1 MENINKQQGLGKIHE
16 VPGEIKEIDHENSS
30 EDISSEQGKDNSKK
44 SKSKNKSGSLEGS
57 QISKKLEDLGKKLD
71 LNKDSEKNSS
81 DLDQE
86 KNDEKEDK
94 DKSEKSEEEGEKS
107 ENEEE
112 EKIGSKTI
120 SNSQYQEIKEAN
132 FHSIEEYYAEL
143 RKNYNENNKYK
154 DPDFS
159 DVKNFYGLEDAEDDE
174 RNLSDIMSEHII
186 YDDNKVNFF
195 VYENS
200 SNNLDYEFK
209 IKRGKV
215 RDRFF
220 ISAFIMLF
228 RRREEFFTDLI
239 LDPEHLEE
247 NINAGFIGFTFFING
262 EWKNVTID
270 TTLPKQ
276 GEDDSFLST
285 TETDK
290 AYWMSLFEKAYA
302 KVFKTYSVLEMKGI
316 GDFLVDFTGGWSKMT
331 EFSNNKDMG
340 FDENKKK
347 SLFEEIQRALEIKS
361 LVGCM
366 KYDKTKEKE
375 DLENEENEEGVEDE
389 AIAPNYMYNILDA
402 REDNGIKLIY
412 LVNYWPRGKWT
423 SSYSVE
429 DETWEANKALAERLN
444 YQVSQ
449 SDGTFWMSFDDWLTY
464 FNRIYYCRIFP
475 ENWSQMVIPGK
486 WTAVSSG
493 GAPPKVTPWYP
504 EKFVQKEVKKDL
516 FGSMGTPSMM
526 GQSVFKGIN
535 KKTMGG
541 QTSFYQAPGLG
552 GKTSFVQNN
561 AATTNKLG
569 QMISKKSLAVKVQPS
584 INTINSKGLSQKS
597 GTDKK
602 SNLTGN
608 NNLAQNQNKAGEDKG
623 AKGKGKKKQVAKVI
637 YNPIKRNT
645 IIDTEDRFFL
655 NPQYKIEI
663 TPGTRLNISLMQE
676 DKKTQD
682 NNYLSVAFLL
692 IYCKGRFSRV
702 WEIKE
707 ENILRKAVSEFDN
720 PDDGEK
726 CNKRETTIQIEYYE
740 TLKRINDGRKKK
752 LPRGEPIQM
761 NLIPYIDYNTKY
773 ETERQGKLVQ
783 FKIHAV
789 ETVFWLRL
797 FASTNIYVNEL
808 SRPYECSAN
817 SSWSQDKNFTAGG
830 ARYIT
835 DRGKTHE
842 NSKWP
847 INPQYLI
854 TFDKNISMK
863 IILKKTN
870 GHFSVEDN
878 KIGFLMTKPE
888 KNQDRNTSTKSKT
901 TGDFGRT
908 MNNPFIKT
916 DQISRV
922 MESTQRILNPK
933 HNLLLDIYPK
943 MFINNSE
950 WMAESSYNN
959 SYCSCL
965 FMKFNKIDSP
975 LIIIPTLDLPN
986 SPFDFELKIYSNKP
1000 ARIFSLNNENCC
1012 LLIGEWKENNCGGCH
1027 LSKDEKK
1034 KKQAN
1039 EIDDYTGIVKKP
1051 LTWYSNPKF
1060 HLCFETKK
1068 KVEKNS
1074 KDNKDNKKEKE
1085 KEGTKTEEQNSESKK
1100 NEDDT
1105 INNNINNEE
1114 NKENNSNQIDN
1125 SNNIPQVDFEVVL
1138 TRFERIWKPIISR
1151 GVVNSMLGIYVF
1163 EYDTLGWKK
1172 KCINFNTV
1180 EFMPQNE
1187 VSVKFSLKD
1196 VNPKGFIIMPVT
1208 YGEGIKGPFL
1218 IMAKCKTR
1226 FTFTQLDDNFE

>member
-1 MENINKQQGLGKIHE
+1 MENINKPQGLAKISE
-16 VPGEIKEIDHENSS
+16 VPGAIKEIEHENSS
-30 EDISSEQGKDNSKK
+30 EDVSSVNEKNNSKNSKQEK
-44 SKSKNKSGSLEGS
+44 SIDS
-57 QISKKLEDLGKKLD
+57 QISKKLDDLNKKLD
-71 LNKDSEKNSS
+71 LKQSEDETEKKSSELDKENENQNEEEKEKDSEAESSEDEGMKNAS
-81 DLDQE
+81 
-86 KNDEKEDK
+86 
-94 DKSEKSEEEGEKS
+94 KSV
-107 ENEEE
+107 
-112 EKIGSKTI
+112 

-143 RKNYNENNKYK
+143 RKIYNEKNQYK

-159 DVKNFYGLEDAEDDE
+159 DVKNFFGSEDAEDDE
-174 RNLSDIMSEHII
+174 KNLSDIGFDRIV

-209 IKRGKV
+209 IKRGIMK
-215 RDRFF
+215 DRYFLG
-220 ISAFIMLF
+220 AFLMLF

-239 LDPEHLEE
+239 LDPQHLEE

-270 TTLPKQ
+270 TTVPRH
-276 GEDDSFLST
+276 GDEISLSNI
-285 TETDK
+285 ETAN
-290 AYWMSLFEKAYA
+290 AYWMCLFEKAYA
-302 KVFKTYSVLEMKGI
+302 KIFRTYTVLEMKGI
-316 GDFLVDFTGGWSKMT
+316 MDFLVDFTGGWSKLT

-375 DLENEENEEGVEDE
+375 DLDDDKNDEEGVEDE
-389 AIAPNYMYNILDA
+389 AIVPNCMYNILDA

-412 LVNYWPRGKWT
+412 LVNYWPKGKWT

-475 ENWSQMVIPGK
+475 ETWSQMVIPGK
-486 WTAVSSG
+486 WTSVTSG
-493 GAPPKVTPWYP
+493 GAPPKVIPWYP

-516 FGSMGTPSMM
+516 FSSVGTPSMM
-526 GQSVFKGIN
+526 ATSVIKGLN

-541 QTSFYQAPGLG
+541 QTSFYASPAL
-552 GKTSFVQNN
+552 GKTTMVPNN
-561 AATTNKLG
+561 ALTSNKLG
-569 QMISKKSLAVKVQPS
+569 QMISKKSLAPSVRVQPS

-597 GTDKK
+597 DKK
-602 SNLTGN
+602 SNVTGN
-608 NNLAQNQNKAGEDKG
+608 NTTGLNQNKINEDKG
-623 AKGKGKKKQVAKVI
+623 VKTKGKKNKVAKVI

-645 IIDTEDRFFL
+645 VVDTEDRFFL

-676 DKKTQD
+676 DKKTQE

-692 IYCKGRFSRV
+692 IYCKGRYSRV

-707 ENILRKAVSEFDN
+707 ENIIRKAVSEFEN

-726 CNKRETTIQIEYYE
+726 LNKRETMIQVDYYD
-740 TLKRINDGRKKK
+740 TLRKINEGRKKK
-752 LPRGEPIQM
+752 IPRGEPIQM

-808 SRPYECSAN
+808 ARPYECSAT
-817 SSWSQDKNFTAGG
+817 STWSQDKNFSAGG

-835 DRGKTHE
+835 DRGKTRE
-842 NSKWP
+842 NSNWP

-888 KNQDRNTSTKSKT
+888 KNRDTIVSTKSKT
-901 TGDFGRT
+901 ASDFSKT

-933 HNLLLDIYPK
+933 NNLLIDIYPK

-950 WMAESSYNN
+950 WVAESSYSN

-986 SPFDFELKIYSNKP
+986 SPFDFELKIYSNRA
-1000 ARIFSLNNENCC
+1000 ARIFSLNNENCS

-1027 LSKDEKK
+1027 LSKDDKK
-1034 KKQAN
+1034 KKAKN
-1039 EIDDYTGIVKKP
+1039 EIDDYTGLVKKP
-1051 LTWYSNPKF
+1051 LTWFSNPKF
-1060 HLCFETKK
+1060 HLCFESKK
-1068 KVEKNS
+1068 KREEKSAKGKNEKEES
-1074 KDNKDNKKEKE
+1074 KENEQKKEK
-1085 KEGTKTEEQNSESKK
+1085 KIND
-1100 NEDDT
+1100 ED
-1105 INNNINNEE
+1105 NNINTNDVNDEE
-1114 NKENNSNQIDN
+1114 NKDGNNKNI
-1125 SNNIPQVDFEVVL
+1125 NNTIPQVEFEVVL

-1163 EYDTLGWKK
+1163 EYDTINWKK

-1226 FTFTQLDDNFE
+1226 FTFTQLEDNFE

>member
-1 MENINKQQGLGKIHE
+1 MENINKPQGLAKISE
-16 VPGEIKEIDHENSS
+16 VPGAIKEIEHENSS
-30 EDISSEQGKDNSKK
+30 EDVSSVNEKNNSKNSKQEK
-44 SKSKNKSGSLEGS
+44 SIDS
-57 QISKKLEDLGKKLD
+57 QISKKLDDLNKKLD
-71 LNKDSEKNSS
+71 LKQSEDETEKKSSELDKENENQNEEEKEKDSEAESSEDEGMKNAS
-81 DLDQE
+81 
-86 KNDEKEDK
+86 
-94 DKSEKSEEEGEKS
+94 KSV
-107 ENEEE
+107 
-112 EKIGSKTI
+112 

-143 RKNYNENNKYK
+143 RKIYNEKNQYK

-159 DVKNFYGLEDAEDDE
+159 DVKNFFGSEDAEDDE
-174 RNLSDIMSEHII
+174 KNLSDIGFDRIV

-209 IKRGKV
+209 IKRGIMK
-215 RDRFF
+215 DRYFLG
-220 ISAFIMLF
+220 AFLMLF

-239 LDPEHLEE
+239 LDPQHLEE

-270 TTLPKQ
+270 TTVPRH
-276 GEDDSFLST
+276 GDEISLSNI
-285 TETDK
+285 ETAN
-290 AYWMSLFEKAYA
+290 AYWMCLFEKAYA
-302 KVFKTYSVLEMKGI
+302 KIFRTYTVLEMKGI
-316 GDFLVDFTGGWSKMT
+316 MDFLVDFTGGWSKLT

-375 DLENEENEEGVEDE
+375 DLDDDKNDEEGVEDE
-389 AIAPNYMYNILDA
+389 AIVPNCMYNILDA

-412 LVNYWPRGKWT
+412 LVNYWPKGKWT

-475 ENWSQMVIPGK
+475 ETWSQMVIPGK
-486 WTAVSSG
+486 WTSVTSG
-493 GAPPKVTPWYP
+493 GAPPKVIPWYP

-516 FGSMGTPSMM
+516 FSSVGTPSMM
-526 GQSVFKGIN
+526 ATSVIKGLN

-541 QTSFYQAPGLG
+541 QTSFYASPAL
-552 GKTSFVQNN
+552 GKTTMVPNN
-561 AATTNKLG
+561 ALTSNKLG
-569 QMISKKSLAVKVQPS
+569 QMISKKSLAPSVRVQPS

-597 GTDKK
+597 DKK
-602 SNLTGN
+602 SNVTGN
-608 NNLAQNQNKAGEDKG
+608 NTTGLNQNKINEDKG
-623 AKGKGKKKQVAKVI
+623 VKTKGKKNKVAKVI

-645 IIDTEDRFFL
+645 VVDTEDRFFL

-676 DKKTQD
+676 DKKTQE

-692 IYCKGRFSRV
+692 IYCKGRYSRV

-707 ENILRKAVSEFDN
+707 ENIIRKAVSEFEN

-726 CNKRETTIQIEYYE
+726 LNKRETMIQVDYYD
-740 TLKRINDGRKKK
+740 TLRKINEGRKKK
-752 LPRGEPIQM
+752 IPRGEPIQM

-808 SRPYECSAN
+808 ARPYECSAT
-817 SSWSQDKNFTAGG
+817 STWSQDKNFSAGG

-835 DRGKTHE
+835 DRGKTRE
-842 NSKWP
+842 NSNWP

-888 KNQDRNTSTKSKT
+888 KSRDTIVSTKSKT
-901 TGDFGRT
+901 ASDFSKT

-933 HNLLLDIYPK
+933 NNLLIDIYPK

-950 WMAESSYNN
+950 WVAESSYSN

-986 SPFDFELKIYSNKP
+986 SPFDFELKIYSNRA
-1000 ARIFSLNNENCC
+1000 ARIFSLNNENCS

-1027 LSKDEKK
+1027 LSKDDKK
-1034 KKQAN
+1034 KKAKN
-1039 EIDDYTGIVKKP
+1039 EIDDYTGLVKKP
-1051 LTWYSNPKF
+1051 LTWFSNPKF
-1060 HLCFETKK
+1060 HLCFESKK
-1068 KVEKNS
+1068 KREEKSAKAKNEKEES
-1074 KDNKDNKKEKE
+1074 KENEQKKEK
-1085 KEGTKTEEQNSESKK
+1085 KIND
-1100 NEDDT
+1100 ED
-1105 INNNINNEE
+1105 NNINTNDVNDEE
-1114 NKENNSNQIDN
+1114 NKDGNNKNI
-1125 SNNIPQVDFEVVL
+1125 NNTIPQVEFEVVL

-1163 EYDTLGWKK
+1163 EYDTINWKK

-1226 FTFTQLDDNFE
+1226 FTFTQLEDNFE

>member
-1 MENINKQQGLGKIHE
+1 MENINKPQGLAKISE
-16 VPGEIKEIDHENSS
+16 VPGAIKEIEHENSS
-30 EDISSEQGKDNSKK
+30 EDVSSVNEKNNSKNSKQEK
-44 SKSKNKSGSLEGS
+44 SIDS
-57 QISKKLEDLGKKLD
+57 QISKKLDDLNKKLD
-71 LNKDSEKNSS
+71 LKQSEDETEKKSSELDKENENQNEEEKEKDSEAESSEDEGMKNAS
-81 DLDQE
+81 
-86 KNDEKEDK
+86 
-94 DKSEKSEEEGEKS
+94 KSV
-107 ENEEE
+107 
-112 EKIGSKTI
+112 

-143 RKNYNENNKYK
+143 RKIYNEKNQYK

-159 DVKNFYGLEDAEDDE
+159 DVKNFFGSEDAEDDE
-174 RNLSDIMSEHII
+174 KNLSDIGFDRIV

-209 IKRGKV
+209 IKRGIMK
-215 RDRFF
+215 DRYFLG
-220 ISAFIMLF
+220 AFLMLF

-239 LDPEHLEE
+239 LDPQHLEE

-270 TTLPKQ
+270 TTVPRH
-276 GEDDSFLST
+276 GDEISLSNI
-285 TETDK
+285 ETAN
-290 AYWMSLFEKAYA
+290 AYWMCLFEKAYA
-302 KVFKTYSVLEMKGI
+302 KIFRTYTVLEMKGI
-316 GDFLVDFTGGWSKMT
+316 MDFLVDFTGGWSKLT

-375 DLENEENEEGVEDE
+375 DLDDDKNDEEGVEDE
-389 AIAPNYMYNILDA
+389 AIVPNCMYNILDA

-412 LVNYWPRGKWT
+412 LVNYWPKGKWT

-475 ENWSQMVIPGK
+475 ETWSQMVIPGK
-486 WTAVSSG
+486 WTSVTSG
-493 GAPPKVTPWYP
+493 GAPPKVIPWYP

-516 FGSMGTPSMM
+516 FSSVGTPSMM
-526 GQSVFKGIN
+526 ATSVIKGLN

-541 QTSFYQAPGLG
+541 QTSFYASPAL
-552 GKTSFVQNN
+552 GKTTMVPNN
-561 AATTNKLG
+561 ALTSNKLG
-569 QMISKKSLAVKVQPS
+569 QMISKKSLAPSVRVQPS

-597 GTDKK
+597 DKK
-602 SNLTGN
+602 SNVTGN
-608 NNLAQNQNKAGEDKG
+608 NTTGLNQNKINEDKG
-623 AKGKGKKKQVAKVI
+623 VKTKGKKNKVAKVI

-645 IIDTEDRFFL
+645 VVDTEDRFFL

-676 DKKTQD
+676 DKKTQE

-692 IYCKGRFSRV
+692 IYCKGRYSRV

-707 ENILRKAVSEFDN
+707 ENIIRKAVSEFEN

-726 CNKRETTIQIEYYE
+726 LNKRETMIQVDYYD
-740 TLKRINDGRKKK
+740 TLRKINEGRKKK
-752 LPRGEPIQM
+752 IPRGEPIQM

-808 SRPYECSAN
+808 ARPYECSAT
-817 SSWSQDKNFTAGG
+817 STWSQDKNFSAGG

-835 DRGKTHE
+835 DRGKTRE
-842 NSKWP
+842 NSNWP

-888 KNQDRNTSTKSKT
+888 KSRDTIVSTKSKT
-901 TGDFGRT
+901 ASDFNKT

-933 HNLLLDIYPK
+933 NNLLIDIYPK

-950 WMAESSYNN
+950 WVAESSYSN

-986 SPFDFELKIYSNKP
+986 SPFDFELKIYSNRA
-1000 ARIFSLNNENCC
+1000 ARIFSLNNENCS

-1027 LSKDEKK
+1027 LSKDDKK
-1034 KKQAN
+1034 KKAKN
-1039 EIDDYTGIVKKP
+1039 EIDDYTGLVKKP
-1051 LTWYSNPKF
+1051 LTWFSNPKF
-1060 HLCFETKK
+1060 HLCFESKK
-1068 KVEKNS
+1068 KREEKSAKGKNEKEES
-1074 KDNKDNKKEKE
+1074 KENEQKKEK
-1085 KEGTKTEEQNSESKK
+1085 KIND
-1100 NEDDT
+1100 ED
-1105 INNNINNEE
+1105 NNINTNDVNDVE
-1114 NKENNSNQIDN
+1114 NKDGNNKNITN
-1125 SNNIPQVDFEVVL
+1125 TIPQVEFEVVL

-1163 EYDTLGWKK
+1163 EYDTINWKK

-1226 FTFTQLDDNFE
+1226 FTFTQLEDNFE

>member
-1 MENINKQQGLGKIHE
+1 MENINKPQGLAKISE
-16 VPGEIKEIDHENSS
+16 VPGAIKEIEHENSS
-30 EDISSEQGKDNSKK
+30 EDVSSVNEKNNSKNSKQEK
-44 SKSKNKSGSLEGS
+44 SIDS
-57 QISKKLEDLGKKLD
+57 QISKKLDDLNKKLD
-71 LNKDSEKNSS
+71 LKQSEDETEKKSSELDKENENQNEEEKEKDSEAESSEDDGMKNAS
-81 DLDQE
+81 
-86 KNDEKEDK
+86 
-94 DKSEKSEEEGEKS
+94 KSV
-107 ENEEE
+107 
-112 EKIGSKTI
+112 

-143 RKNYNENNKYK
+143 RKIYNEKNQYK

-159 DVKNFYGLEDAEDDE
+159 DVKNFFGSEDAEDDE
-174 RNLSDIMSEHII
+174 KNLSDIGFDRIV

-209 IKRGKV
+209 IKRGIMK
-215 RDRFF
+215 DRYFLG
-220 ISAFIMLF
+220 AFLMLF

-239 LDPEHLEE
+239 LDPQHLEE

-270 TTLPKQ
+270 TTVPRH
-276 GEDDSFLST
+276 GDEISLSNI
-285 TETDK
+285 ETAN
-290 AYWMSLFEKAYA
+290 AYWMCLFEKAYA
-302 KVFKTYSVLEMKGI
+302 KIFRTYTVLEMKGI
-316 GDFLVDFTGGWSKMT
+316 MDFLVDFTGGWSKLT

-375 DLENEENEEGVEDE
+375 DLDDDKNDEEGVEDE
-389 AIAPNYMYNILDA
+389 AIVPNCMYNILDA

-412 LVNYWPRGKWT
+412 LVNYWPKGKWT

-475 ENWSQMVIPGK
+475 ETWSQMVIPGK
-486 WTAVSSG
+486 WTSVTSG
-493 GAPPKVTPWYP
+493 GAPPKVIPWYP

-516 FGSMGTPSMM
+516 FSSVGTPSMM
-526 GQSVFKGIN
+526 ATSVIKGLN

-541 QTSFYQAPGLG
+541 QTSFYASPAL
-552 GKTSFVQNN
+552 GKTTMVPNN
-561 AATTNKLG
+561 ALTSNKLG
-569 QMISKKSLAVKVQPS
+569 QMISKKSLAPSVRVQPS

-597 GTDKK
+597 DKK
-602 SNLTGN
+602 SNVTGN
-608 NNLAQNQNKAGEDKG
+608 NTTGLNQNKINEDKG
-623 AKGKGKKKQVAKVI
+623 VKTKGKKNKVAKVI

-645 IIDTEDRFFL
+645 VVDTEDRFFL

-676 DKKTQD
+676 DKKTQE

-692 IYCKGRFSRV
+692 IYCKGRYSRV

-707 ENILRKAVSEFDN
+707 ENIIRKAVSEFEN

-726 CNKRETTIQIEYYE
+726 LNKRETMIQVDYYD
-740 TLKRINDGRKKK
+740 TLRKINEGRKKK
-752 LPRGEPIQM
+752 IPRGEPIQM

-808 SRPYECSAN
+808 ARPYECSA
-817 SSWSQDKNFTAGG
+817 SSTWSQDKNFSAGG

-835 DRGKTHE
+835 DRGKTRE
-842 NSKWP
+842 NSNWP

-888 KNQDRNTSTKSKT
+888 KSRDTIVSTKSKT
-901 TGDFGRT
+901 ASDFSKT

-933 HNLLLDIYPK
+933 KNLLIDIYPK

-950 WMAESSYNN
+950 WVAESSYSN

-986 SPFDFELKIYSNKP
+986 SPFDFELKIYSNRA
-1000 ARIFSLNNENCC
+1000 ARIFSLNNENCS

-1027 LSKDEKK
+1027 LSKDDKK
-1034 KKQAN
+1034 KKAKN

-1051 LTWYSNPKF
+1051 LTWFSNPKF
-1060 HLCFETKK
+1060 HLCFESKK
-1068 KVEKNS
+1068 KREEKSDKGKNEKEES
-1074 KDNKDNKKEKE
+1074 KENEQKKEK
-1085 KEGTKTEEQNSESKK
+1085 KIND
-1100 NEDDT
+1100 ED
-1105 INNNINNEE
+1105 NNINTNDVNDEE
-1114 NKENNSNQIDN
+1114 NKDGNNKNI
-1125 SNNIPQVDFEVVL
+1125 NNTIPQVEFEVVL

-1163 EYDTLGWKK
+1163 EYDTINWKK

-1226 FTFTQLDDNFE
+1226 FTFTQLEDNFE

>member
-1 MENINKQQGLGKIHE
+1 MENINKPQGLAKISE
-16 VPGEIKEIDHENSS
+16 VPGAIKEIEHENSS
-30 EDISSEQGKDNSKK
+30 EDVSSVNEKNNSKNSKQEK
-44 SKSKNKSGSLEGS
+44 SIDS
-57 QISKKLEDLGKKLD
+57 QISKKLDDLNKKLD
-71 LNKDSEKNSS
+71 LKQSEDETEKKSSELDKENENQNEEEKEKDSEAESSEDDGMKNAS
-81 DLDQE
+81 
-86 KNDEKEDK
+86 
-94 DKSEKSEEEGEKS
+94 KSV
-107 ENEEE
+107 
-112 EKIGSKTI
+112 

-143 RKNYNENNKYK
+143 RKIYNEKNQYK

-159 DVKNFYGLEDAEDDE
+159 DVKNFFGSEDAEDDE
-174 RNLSDIMSEHII
+174 KNLSDIGFDRIV

-209 IKRGKV
+209 IKRGIMK
-215 RDRFF
+215 DRYFLG
-220 ISAFIMLF
+220 AFLMLF

-239 LDPEHLEE
+239 LDPQHLEE

-270 TTLPKQ
+270 TTVPRH
-276 GEDDSFLST
+276 GDEISLSNI
-285 TETDK
+285 ETAN
-290 AYWMSLFEKAYA
+290 AYWMCLFEKAYA
-302 KVFKTYSVLEMKGI
+302 KIFRTYTVLEMKGI
-316 GDFLVDFTGGWSKMT
+316 MDFLVDFTGGWSKLT

-347 SLFEEIQRALEIKS
+347 TLFEEIQRALEIKS

-375 DLENEENEEGVEDE
+375 DLDDDKNDEEGVEDE
-389 AIAPNYMYNILDA
+389 AIVPNCMYNILDA

-412 LVNYWPRGKWT
+412 LVNYWPKGKWT

-475 ENWSQMVIPGK
+475 ETWSQMVIPGK
-486 WTAVSSG
+486 WTSVTSG
-493 GAPPKVTPWYP
+493 GAPPKVIPWYP

-516 FGSMGTPSMM
+516 FSSVGTPSMM
-526 GQSVFKGIN
+526 ATSVIKGLN

-541 QTSFYQAPGLG
+541 QTSFYASPAL
-552 GKTSFVQNN
+552 GKTTMVPNN
-561 AATTNKLG
+561 ALTSNKLG
-569 QMISKKSLAVKVQPS
+569 QMISKKSLAPSVRVQPS

-597 GTDKK
+597 DKK
-602 SNLTGN
+602 SNVTGN
-608 NNLAQNQNKAGEDKG
+608 NTTGLNQNKINEDKG
-623 AKGKGKKKQVAKVI
+623 VKTKGKKNKVAKVI

-645 IIDTEDRFFL
+645 VVDTEDRFFL

-676 DKKTQD
+676 DKKTQE

-692 IYCKGRFSRV
+692 IYCKGRYSRV

-707 ENILRKAVSEFDN
+707 ENIIRKAVSEFEN

-726 CNKRETTIQIEYYE
+726 LNKRETMIQVDYYD
-740 TLKRINDGRKKK
+740 TLRKINEGRKKK
-752 LPRGEPIQM
+752 IPRGEPIQM

-808 SRPYECSAN
+808 ARPYECSAT
-817 SSWSQDKNFTAGG
+817 STWSQDKNFSAGG

-835 DRGKTHE
+835 DRGKTRE
-842 NSKWP
+842 NSNWP

-888 KNQDRNTSTKSKT
+888 KSRDTIVSTKSKT
-901 TGDFGRT
+901 ASDFSKT

-933 HNLLLDIYPK
+933 NNLLIDIYPK

-950 WMAESSYNN
+950 WVAESSYSN

-986 SPFDFELKIYSNKP
+986 SPFDFELKIYSNRA
-1000 ARIFSLNNENCC
+1000 ARIFSLNNENCS

-1027 LSKDEKK
+1027 LSKDDKK
-1034 KKQAN
+1034 KKAKN
-1039 EIDDYTGIVKKP
+1039 EIDDYTGLVKKP
-1051 LTWYSNPKF
+1051 LTWFSNPKF
-1060 HLCFETKK
+1060 HLCFESKK
-1068 KVEKNS
+1068 KREEKSAKGKNEKEES
-1074 KDNKDNKKEKE
+1074 KENEQKKEK
-1085 KEGTKTEEQNSESKK
+1085 KIND
-1100 NEDDT
+1100 ED
-1105 INNNINNEE
+1105 NNINTNDVNDEE
-1114 NKENNSNQIDN
+1114 NKDGNNKNI
-1125 SNNIPQVDFEVVL
+1125 NNTIPQVEFEVVL

-1163 EYDTLGWKK
+1163 EYDTINWKK

-1226 FTFTQLDDNFE
+1226 FTFTQLEDNFE

>member
-1 MENINKQQGLGKIHE
+1 MENINKPQGLAKISE
-16 VPGEIKEIDHENSS
+16 VPGAIKEIEHENSS
-30 EDISSEQGKDNSKK
+30 EDVSSVNEKNNSKNSKQEK
-44 SKSKNKSGSLEGS
+44 SIDS
-57 QISKKLEDLGKKLD
+57 QISKKLDDLNKKLD
-71 LNKDSEKNSS
+71 LKQSEDETEKKSSELDKENENQNEEEKEKDSEAESSEDEGMKNAS
-81 DLDQE
+81 
-86 KNDEKEDK
+86 
-94 DKSEKSEEEGEKS
+94 KSV
-107 ENEEE
+107 
-112 EKIGSKTI
+112 

-143 RKNYNENNKYK
+143 RKIYNEKNQYK

-159 DVKNFYGLEDAEDDE
+159 DVKNFFGSEDAEDDE
-174 RNLSDIMSEHII
+174 KNLSDIGFDRIV

-209 IKRGKV
+209 IKRGIMK
-215 RDRFF
+215 DRYFLG
-220 ISAFIMLF
+220 AFLMLF

-239 LDPEHLEE
+239 LDPQHLEE

-270 TTLPKQ
+270 TTVPRH
-276 GEDDSFLST
+276 GDEISLSNI
-285 TETDK
+285 ETAN
-290 AYWMSLFEKAYA
+290 AYWMCLFEKAYA
-302 KVFKTYSVLEMKGI
+302 KIFRTYTVLEMKGI
-316 GDFLVDFTGGWSKMT
+316 MDFLVDFTGGWSKLT

-375 DLENEENEEGVEDE
+375 DLDDDKNDEEGVEDE
-389 AIAPNYMYNILDA
+389 AIVPNCMYNILDA

-412 LVNYWPRGKWT
+412 LVNYWPKGKWT

-475 ENWSQMVIPGK
+475 ETWSQMVIPGK
-486 WTAVSSG
+486 WTSVTSG
-493 GAPPKVTPWYP
+493 GAPPKVIPWYP

-516 FGSMGTPSMM
+516 FSSVGTPSMM
-526 GQSVFKGIN
+526 ATSVIKGLN

-541 QTSFYQAPGLG
+541 QTSFYASPAL
-552 GKTSFVQNN
+552 GKTTMVPNN
-561 AATTNKLG
+561 ALTSNKLG
-569 QMISKKSLAVKVQPS
+569 QMISKKSLAPSVRVQPS

-597 GTDKK
+597 DKK
-602 SNLTGN
+602 SNVTGN
-608 NNLAQNQNKAGEDKG
+608 NTTGLNQNKINEDKG
-623 AKGKGKKKQVAKVI
+623 VKTKGKKNKVAKVI

-645 IIDTEDRFFL
+645 VVDTEDRFFL

-676 DKKTQD
+676 DKKTQE

-692 IYCKGRFSRV
+692 IYCKGRYSRV

-707 ENILRKAVSEFDN
+707 ENIIRKAVSEFEN

-726 CNKRETTIQIEYYE
+726 LNKRETMIQVDYYD
-740 TLKRINDGRKKK
+740 TLRKINEGRKKK
-752 LPRGEPIQM
+752 IPRGEPIQM

-808 SRPYECSAN
+808 ARPYECSAT
-817 SSWSQDKNFTAGG
+817 STWSQDKNFSAGG

-835 DRGKTHE
+835 DRGKTRE
-842 NSKWP
+842 NSNWP

-888 KNQDRNTSTKSKT
+888 KNRETIVSTKSKT
-901 TGDFGRT
+901 ASDFSKT

-933 HNLLLDIYPK
+933 NNLLIDIYPK

-950 WMAESSYNN
+950 WVAESSYSN

-986 SPFDFELKIYSNKP
+986 SPFDFELKIYSNRA
-1000 ARIFSLNNENCC
+1000 ARIFSLNNENCS

-1027 LSKDEKK
+1027 LSKDDKK
-1034 KKQAN
+1034 KKAKN
-1039 EIDDYTGIVKKP
+1039 EIDDYTGLVKKP
-1051 LTWYSNPKF
+1051 LTWFSNPKF
-1060 HLCFETKK
+1060 HLCFESKK
-1068 KVEKNS
+1068 KREEKSAKGKNEKEES
-1074 KDNKDNKKEKE
+1074 KENEQKKEK
-1085 KEGTKTEEQNSESKK
+1085 KIND
-1100 NEDDT
+1100 ED
-1105 INNNINNEE
+1105 NNINTNDVNDEE
-1114 NKENNSNQIDN
+1114 NKDGNNKNI
-1125 SNNIPQVDFEVVL
+1125 NNTIPQVEFEVVL

-1163 EYDTLGWKK
+1163 EYDTINWKK

-1226 FTFTQLDDNFE
+1226 FTFTQLEDNFE

>member
-1 MENINKQQGLGKIHE
+1 MENINKPQGLAKISE
-16 VPGEIKEIDHENSS
+16 VPGAIKEIEHENSS
-30 EDISSEQGKDNSKK
+30 EDVSSVNEKNNSKNSKQEK
-44 SKSKNKSGSLEGS
+44 SIDS
-57 QISKKLEDLGKKLD
+57 QISKKLDDLNKKLD
-71 LNKDSEKNSS
+71 LKQSEDETEKKSSELDKENENQNEEEKEKDSEAESSEDDGMKNAS
-81 DLDQE
+81 
-86 KNDEKEDK
+86 
-94 DKSEKSEEEGEKS
+94 KSV
-107 ENEEE
+107 
-112 EKIGSKTI
+112 

-143 RKNYNENNKYK
+143 RKIYNEKNQYK

-159 DVKNFYGLEDAEDDE
+159 DVKNFFGSEDAEDDE
-174 RNLSDIMSEHII
+174 KNLSDIGFDRIV

-209 IKRGKV
+209 IKRGIMK
-215 RDRFF
+215 DRYFLG
-220 ISAFIMLF
+220 AFLMLF

-239 LDPEHLEE
+239 LDPQHLEE

-270 TTLPKQ
+270 TTVPRH
-276 GEDDSFLST
+276 GDEISLSNI
-285 TETDK
+285 ETAN
-290 AYWMSLFEKAYA
+290 AYWMCLFEKAYA
-302 KVFKTYSVLEMKGI
+302 KIFRTYTVLEMKGI
-316 GDFLVDFTGGWSKMT
+316 MDFLVDFTGGWSKLT

-375 DLENEENEEGVEDE
+375 DLDDDKNDEEGVEDE
-389 AIAPNYMYNILDA
+389 AIVPNCMYNILDA

-412 LVNYWPRGKWT
+412 LVNYWPKGKWT

-475 ENWSQMVIPGK
+475 ETWSQMVIPGK
-486 WTAVSSG
+486 WTSVTSG
-493 GAPPKVTPWYP
+493 GAPPKVIPWYP

-516 FGSMGTPSMM
+516 FSSVGTPSMM
-526 GQSVFKGIN
+526 ATSVIKGLN

-541 QTSFYQAPGLG
+541 QTSFYASPAL
-552 GKTSFVQNN
+552 GKTTMVPNN
-561 AATTNKLG
+561 ALTSNKLG
-569 QMISKKSLAVKVQPS
+569 QMISKKSLAPSVRVQPS

-597 GTDKK
+597 DKK
-602 SNLTGN
+602 SNVTGN
-608 NNLAQNQNKAGEDKG
+608 NTTGLNQNKINEDKG
-623 AKGKGKKKQVAKVI
+623 VKTKGKKNKVAKVI

-645 IIDTEDRFFL
+645 VVDTEDRFFL

-676 DKKTQD
+676 DKKTQE

-692 IYCKGRFSRV
+692 IYCKGRYSRV

-707 ENILRKAVSEFDN
+707 ENIIRKAVSEFEN

-726 CNKRETTIQIEYYE
+726 LNKRETMIQVDYYD
-740 TLKRINDGRKKK
+740 TLRKINEGRKKK
-752 LPRGEPIQM
+752 IPRGEPIQM

-808 SRPYECSAN
+808 ARPYECSAT
-817 SSWSQDKNFTAGG
+817 STWSQDKNFSAGG

-835 DRGKTHE
+835 DRGKTRE
-842 NSKWP
+842 NSNWP

-888 KNQDRNTSTKSKT
+888 KNRDTIVSTKSKT
-901 TGDFGRT
+901 ASDFNKT

-933 HNLLLDIYPK
+933 NNLLIDIYPK

-950 WMAESSYNN
+950 WVAESSYSN

-986 SPFDFELKIYSNKP
+986 SPFDFELKIYSNRA
-1000 ARIFSLNNENCC
+1000 ARIFSLNNENCS

-1027 LSKDEKK
+1027 LSKDDKK
-1034 KKQAN
+1034 KKAKN

-1051 LTWYSNPKF
+1051 LTWFSNPKF
-1060 HLCFETKK
+1060 HLCFESKK
-1068 KVEKNS
+1068 KREEKSAKGKNEKEES
-1074 KDNKDNKKEKE
+1074 KENEQKKEK
-1085 KEGTKTEEQNSESKK
+1085 KIND
-1100 NEDDT
+1100 ED
-1105 INNNINNEE
+1105 NNINTNDVNDEE
-1114 NKENNSNQIDN
+1114 NKDGNNKNI
-1125 SNNIPQVDFEVVL
+1125 NNTIPQVEFEVVL

-1163 EYDTLGWKK
+1163 EYDTINWKK

-1226 FTFTQLDDNFE
+1226 FTFTQLEDNFE

>member
-1 MENINKQQGLGKIHE
+1 MENINKPQGLAKISE
-16 VPGEIKEIDHENSS
+16 VPGAIKEIEHENSS
-30 EDISSEQGKDNSKK
+30 EDVSSVNEKNNSKNSKQEK
-44 SKSKNKSGSLEGS
+44 SIDS
-57 QISKKLEDLGKKLD
+57 QISKKLDDLNKKLD
-71 LNKDSEKNSS
+71 LKQSEDETEKKSSELDKENENQNEEEKEKDSEAESSEDDGMKNAS
-81 DLDQE
+81 
-86 KNDEKEDK
+86 
-94 DKSEKSEEEGEKS
+94 KSV
-107 ENEEE
+107 
-112 EKIGSKTI
+112 

-143 RKNYNENNKYK
+143 RKIYNEKNQYK

-159 DVKNFYGLEDAEDDE
+159 DVKNFFGSEDAEDDE
-174 RNLSDIMSEHII
+174 KNLSDIGFDRIV

-209 IKRGKV
+209 IKRGIMK
-215 RDRFF
+215 DRYFLG
-220 ISAFIMLF
+220 AFLMLF

-239 LDPEHLEE
+239 LDPQHLEE

-270 TTLPKQ
+270 TTVPRH
-276 GEDDSFLST
+276 GDEISLSNI
-285 TETDK
+285 ETAN
-290 AYWMSLFEKAYA
+290 AYWMCLFEKAYA
-302 KVFKTYSVLEMKGI
+302 KIFRTYTVLEMKGI
-316 GDFLVDFTGGWSKMT
+316 MDFLVDFTGGWSKLT

-375 DLENEENEEGVEDE
+375 DLDDDKNDEEGVEDE
-389 AIAPNYMYNILDA
+389 AIVPNCMYNILDA

-412 LVNYWPRGKWT
+412 LVNYWPKGKWT

-475 ENWSQMVIPGK
+475 ETWSQMVIPGK
-486 WTAVSSG
+486 WTSVTSG
-493 GAPPKVTPWYP
+493 GAPPKVIPWYP

-516 FGSMGTPSMM
+516 FSSVGTPSMM
-526 GQSVFKGIN
+526 ATSVIKGLN

-541 QTSFYQAPGLG
+541 QTSFYASPAL
-552 GKTSFVQNN
+552 GKTTMVPNN
-561 AATTNKLG
+561 ALTSNKLG
-569 QMISKKSLAVKVQPS
+569 QMISKKSLAPSVRVQPS

-597 GTDKK
+597 DKK
-602 SNLTGN
+602 SNVTGN
-608 NNLAQNQNKAGEDKG
+608 NTTGLNQNKINEDKG
-623 AKGKGKKKQVAKVI
+623 VKTKGKKNKVAKVI

-645 IIDTEDRFFL
+645 VVDTEDRFFL

-676 DKKTQD
+676 DKKTQE

-692 IYCKGRFSRV
+692 IYCKGRYSRV

-707 ENILRKAVSEFDN
+707 ENIIRKAVSEFEN

-726 CNKRETTIQIEYYE
+726 LNKRETMIQVDYYD
-740 TLKRINDGRKKK
+740 TLRKINEGRKKK
-752 LPRGEPIQM
+752 IPRGEPIQM

-808 SRPYECSAN
+808 ARPYECSAT
-817 SSWSQDKNFTAGG
+817 STWSQDKNFSAGG

-835 DRGKTHE
+835 DRGKTRE
-842 NSKWP
+842 NSNWP

-888 KNQDRNTSTKSKT
+888 KNRDTIVSTKSKT
-901 TGDFGRT
+901 ASDFSKT

-933 HNLLLDIYPK
+933 NNLLIDIYPK

-950 WMAESSYNN
+950 WVAESSYSN

-986 SPFDFELKIYSNKP
+986 SPFDFELKIYSNRA
-1000 ARIFSLNNENCC
+1000 ARIFSLNNENCS

-1027 LSKDEKK
+1027 LSKDDKK
-1034 KKQAN
+1034 KKAKN

-1051 LTWYSNPKF
+1051 LTWFSNPKF
-1060 HLCFETKK
+1060 HLCFESKK
-1068 KVEKNS
+1068 KREEKSAKGKNEKEES
-1074 KDNKDNKKEKE
+1074 KENEQKKEK
-1085 KEGTKTEEQNSESKK
+1085 KIND
-1100 NEDDT
+1100 ED
-1105 INNNINNEE
+1105 NNINTNDVNDEE
-1114 NKENNSNQIDN
+1114 NKDGNNKNI
-1125 SNNIPQVDFEVVL
+1125 NNTIPQVEFEVVL

-1163 EYDTLGWKK
+1163 EYDTINWKK

-1226 FTFTQLDDNFE
+1226 FTFTQLEDNFE

>member
-1 MENINKQQGLGKIHE
+1 MENINKPQGLAKISE
-16 VPGEIKEIDHENSS
+16 VPGAIKEIEHENSS
-30 EDISSEQGKDNSKK
+30 EDVSSVNEKNNSKNSKQEK
-44 SKSKNKSGSLEGS
+44 SIDS
-57 QISKKLEDLGKKLD
+57 QISKKLDDLNKKLD
-71 LNKDSEKNSS
+71 LKQSEDETEKKSSELDKENENQNEEEKEKDSEAESSEDEGMKNAS
-81 DLDQE
+81 
-86 KNDEKEDK
+86 
-94 DKSEKSEEEGEKS
+94 KSV
-107 ENEEE
+107 
-112 EKIGSKTI
+112 

-143 RKNYNENNKYK
+143 RKIYNEKNQYK

-159 DVKNFYGLEDAEDDE
+159 DVKNFFGSEDAEDDE
-174 RNLSDIMSEHII
+174 KNLSDIGFDRIV

-209 IKRGKV
+209 IKRGIMK
-215 RDRFF
+215 DRYFLG
-220 ISAFIMLF
+220 AFLMLF

-239 LDPEHLEE
+239 LDPQHLEE

-270 TTLPKQ
+270 TTVPRH
-276 GEDDSFLST
+276 GDEISLSNI
-285 TETDK
+285 ETAN
-290 AYWMSLFEKAYA
+290 AYWMCLFEKAYA
-302 KVFKTYSVLEMKGI
+302 KIFRTYTVLEMKGI
-316 GDFLVDFTGGWSKMT
+316 MDFLVDFTGGWSKLT

-375 DLENEENEEGVEDE
+375 DLDDDKNDEEGVEDE
-389 AIAPNYMYNILDA
+389 AIVPNCMYNILDA

-412 LVNYWPRGKWT
+412 LVNYWPKGKWT

-475 ENWSQMVIPGK
+475 ETWSQMVIPGK
-486 WTAVSSG
+486 WTSVTSG
-493 GAPPKVTPWYP
+493 GAPPKVIPWYP

-516 FGSMGTPSMM
+516 FSSVGTPSMM
-526 GQSVFKGIN
+526 ATSVIKGLN

-541 QTSFYQAPGLG
+541 QTSFYASPAL
-552 GKTSFVQNN
+552 GKTTMVPNN
-561 AATTNKLG
+561 ALTSNKLG
-569 QMISKKSLAVKVQPS
+569 QMISKKSLAPSVRVQPS

-597 GTDKK
+597 DKK
-602 SNLTGN
+602 SNVTGN
-608 NNLAQNQNKAGEDKG
+608 NTTGLNQNKINEDKG
-623 AKGKGKKKQVAKVI
+623 VKTKGKKNKVAKVI

-645 IIDTEDRFFL
+645 VVDTEDRFFL

-676 DKKTQD
+676 DKKTQE

-692 IYCKGRFSRV
+692 IYCKGRYSRV

-707 ENILRKAVSEFDN
+707 ENIIRKAVSEFEN

-726 CNKRETTIQIEYYE
+726 LNKRETMIQVDYYD
-740 TLKRINDGRKKK
+740 TLRKINEGRKKK
-752 LPRGEPIQM
+752 IPRGEPIQM

-808 SRPYECSAN
+808 ARPYECSAT
-817 SSWSQDKNFTAGG
+817 STWSQDKNFSAGG

-835 DRGKTHE
+835 DRGKTRE
-842 NSKWP
+842 NSNWP

-888 KNQDRNTSTKSKT
+888 KNRETIVSTKSKT
-901 TGDFGRT
+901 ASDFSKT

-933 HNLLLDIYPK
+933 NNLLIDIYPK

-950 WMAESSYNN
+950 WVAESSYSN

-986 SPFDFELKIYSNKP
+986 SPFDFELKIYSNRA
-1000 ARIFSLNNENCC
+1000 ARIFSLNNENCS

-1027 LSKDEKK
+1027 LSKDDKK
-1034 KKQAN
+1034 KKAKN
-1039 EIDDYTGIVKKP
+1039 EIDDYTGLVKKP
-1051 LTWYSNPKF
+1051 LTWFSNPKF
-1060 HLCFETKK
+1060 HLCFESKK
-1068 KVEKNS
+1068 KREEKSAKS
-1074 KDNKDNKKEKE
+1074 KNEKEESKENEQKKEK
-1085 KEGTKTEEQNSESKK
+1085 KIND
-1100 NEDDT
+1100 ED
-1105 INNNINNEE
+1105 NNINTNDVNDEE
-1114 NKENNSNQIDN
+1114 NKDGNNKNI
-1125 SNNIPQVDFEVVL
+1125 NNTIPQVEFEVVL

-1163 EYDTLGWKK
+1163 EYDTINWKK

-1226 FTFTQLDDNFE
+1226 FTFTQLEDNFE

>member
-1 MENINKQQGLGKIHE
+1 MESPKQQPGLSKIDE
-16 VPGEIKEIDHENSS
+16 VPGAIKEIDQENSS
-30 EDISSEQGKDNSKK
+30 EDVSSEHDKSLNNK
-44 SKSKNKSGSLEGS
+44 SKQSNEKSLDS
-57 QISKKLEDLGKKLD
+57 QISKKLEDLDKKLD
-71 LNKDSEKNSS
+71 LNK
-81 DLDQE
+81 
-86 KNDEKEDK
+86 
-94 DKSEKSEEEGEKS
+94 SEETEKRS
-107 ENEEE
+107 SQQEE
-112 EKIGSKTI
+112 EKDNQKDEKNKSESEESSEDEGAKNGSKSV
-120 SNSQYQEIKEAN
+120 SNSQYQEIKESN

-143 RKNYNENNKYK
+143 RKIYNEKNQYK
-154 DPDFS
+154 DPEFS
-159 DVKNFYGLEDAEDDE
+159 DVKNFFGSEDAEDDE
-174 RNLSDIMSEHII
+174 RNLSDIGFDRIV

-209 IKRGKV
+209 IKRGIMK
-215 RDRFF
+215 DRYFLG
-220 ISAFIMLF
+220 AFLMLF

-239 LDPEHLEE
+239 LDPQHLEE

-270 TTLPKQ
+270 TTVPRH
-276 GEDDSFLST
+276 GDEISLSNI
-285 TETDK
+285 ETAN
-290 AYWMSLFEKAYA
+290 AYWMCLFEKAYA
-302 KVFKTYSVLEMKGI
+302 KIFKTYTVLEMKGI
-316 GDFLVDFTGGWSKMT
+316 GDYLVDFTGGWSKLT
-331 EFSNNKDMG
+331 EFSNNKEMG

-375 DLENEENEEGVEDE
+375 DLDDDKSGEEGVEDE
-389 AIAPNYMYNILDA
+389 AIVPNCMYNILDA

-412 LVNYWPRGKWT
+412 LVNYWPKGKWT

-486 WTAVSSG
+486 WTSVTSG
-493 GAPPKVTPWYP
+493 GAPPKIIPWYP

-516 FGSMGTPSMM
+516 FSSMGTPSMM
-526 GQSVFKGIN
+526 GQSVFKGLN
-535 KKTMGG
+535 KKTMGVG
-541 QTSFYQAPGLG
+541 VGNTPSVFASPNL
-552 GKTSFVQNN
+552 GKTSFINN
-561 AATTNKLG
+561 TAANNKLG
-569 QMISKKSLAVKVQPS
+569 NMLSKKSLAPSVRVQPS
-584 INTINSKGLSQKS
+584 INTINSKAISQKS

-602 SNLTGN
+602 SNLNSNT
-608 NNLAQNQNKAGEDKG
+608 AQNKTKSNEDKT
-623 AKGKGKKKQVAKVI
+623 KTGKPKKKQVAKVV

-645 IIDTEDRFFL
+645 IVDTEDRFFL

-663 TPGTRLNISLMQE
+663 SPGTRLNISLMQE

-692 IYCKGRFSRV
+692 IYCKGRYSRV

-707 ENILRKAVSEFDN
+707 ENIIRKAVSEFEN

-726 CNKRETTIQIEYYE
+726 LNKRETTIQLDYYD
-740 TLKRINDGRKKK
+740 TLKKINEGRKKK
-752 LPRGEPIQM
+752 IPRGEPIQM

-808 SRPYECSAN
+808 SRPYECSAT
-817 SSWSQDKNFTAGG
+817 SSWSQDKNFSAGG

-835 DRGKTHE
+835 ERGKTRE
-842 NSKWP
+842 NSNWP

-870 GHFSVEDN
+870 GHFSVEEN

-888 KNQDRNTSTKSKT
+888 KNQDKNINAKAKT
-901 TGDFGRT
+901 TGEFHKT
-908 MNNPFIKT
+908 MNNAFLKT

-933 HNLLLDIYPK
+933 NNLLIDIYPK

-950 WMAESSYNN
+950 WVAESSYGN

-986 SPFDFELKIYSNKP
+986 SPFDFELKIYSNRS
-1000 ARIFSLNNENCC
+1000 ARIFSLNNDNCS
-1012 LLIGEWKENNCGGCH
+1012 LLIGGWKENNCGGCH
-1027 LSKDEKK
+1027 LSKDDKK
-1034 KKQAN
+1034 KKTNN
-1039 EIDDYTGIVKKP
+1039 EIDDYSGLVKKP
-1051 LTWYSNPKF
+1051 LTWYNNPKY
-1060 HLCFETKK
+1060 HLCFEIKK
-1068 KVEKNS
+1068 KKYE
-1074 KDNKDNKKEKE
+1074 NKDNKNAKKNNKENDDSNKIEEVKE
-1085 KEGTKTEEQNSESKK
+1085 EKNKEGEG
-1100 NEDDT
+1100 NE
-1105 INNNINNEE
+1105 NINNDEE
-1114 NKENNSNQIDN
+1114 NKNSNINQQEG
-1125 SNNIPQVDFEVVL
+1125 NIPQVDFEVVL

-1151 GVVNSMLGIYVF
+1151 GVVNSMMGIYVF
-1163 EYDTLGWKK
+1163 EYDTINWKK

>member
-1 MENINKQQGLGKIHE
+1 MENINKPQGLAKISE
-16 VPGEIKEIDHENSS
+16 VPGAIKEIEHENSS
-30 EDISSEQGKDNSKK
+30 EDVSSVNEKNNSKNSKQEK
-44 SKSKNKSGSLEGS
+44 SIDS
-57 QISKKLEDLGKKLD
+57 QISKKLDDLNKKLD
-71 LNKDSEKNSS
+71 LKQSEDETEKKSSELDKENENQNEEEKEKDSEAESSEDDGMKNAS
-81 DLDQE
+81 
-86 KNDEKEDK
+86 
-94 DKSEKSEEEGEKS
+94 KSV
-107 ENEEE
+107 
-112 EKIGSKTI
+112 

-143 RKNYNENNKYK
+143 RKIYNEKNQYK

-159 DVKNFYGLEDAEDDE
+159 DVKNFFGSEDAEDDE
-174 RNLSDIMSEHII
+174 KNLSDIGFDRIV

-209 IKRGKV
+209 IKRGIMK
-215 RDRFF
+215 DRYFLG
-220 ISAFIMLF
+220 AFLMLF

-239 LDPEHLEE
+239 LDPQHLEE

-270 TTLPKQ
+270 TTVPRH
-276 GEDDSFLST
+276 GDEISLSNI
-285 TETDK
+285 ETAN
-290 AYWMSLFEKAYA
+290 AYWMCLFEKAYA
-302 KVFKTYSVLEMKGI
+302 KIFRTYTVLEMKGI
-316 GDFLVDFTGGWSKMT
+316 MDFLVDFTGGWSKLT

-375 DLENEENEEGVEDE
+375 DLDDDKNDEEGVEDE
-389 AIAPNYMYNILDA
+389 AIVPNCMYNILDA

-412 LVNYWPRGKWT
+412 LVNYWPKGKWT

-475 ENWSQMVIPGK
+475 ETWSQMVIPGK
-486 WTAVSSG
+486 WTSVTSG
-493 GAPPKVTPWYP
+493 GAPPKVIPWYP

-516 FGSMGTPSMM
+516 FSSVGTPSMM
-526 GQSVFKGIN
+526 ATSVIKGLN

-541 QTSFYQAPGLG
+541 QTSFYASPAL
-552 GKTSFVQNN
+552 GKTTIVPNN
-561 AATTNKLG
+561 ALTSNKLG
-569 QMISKKSLAVKVQPS
+569 QMISKKSLAPSVRVQPS

-597 GTDKK
+597 DKK
-602 SNLTGN
+602 SNVTGN
-608 NNLAQNQNKAGEDKG
+608 NTTGLNQNKINEDKG
-623 AKGKGKKKQVAKVI
+623 VKTKGKKNKVAKVI

-645 IIDTEDRFFL
+645 VVDTEDRFFL

-676 DKKTQD
+676 DKKTQE

-692 IYCKGRFSRV
+692 IYCKGRYSRV

-707 ENILRKAVSEFDN
+707 ENIIRKAVSEFEN

-726 CNKRETTIQIEYYE
+726 LNKRETMIQVDYYD
-740 TLKRINDGRKKK
+740 TLRKINEGRKKK
-752 LPRGEPIQM
+752 IPRGEPIQM

-808 SRPYECSAN
+808 ARPYECSA
-817 SSWSQDKNFTAGG
+817 SSTWSQDKNFSAGG

-835 DRGKTHE
+835 DRGKTRE
-842 NSKWP
+842 NSNWP

-888 KNQDRNTSTKSKT
+888 KSRDTIVSTKSKT
-901 TGDFGRT
+901 ASDFSKT

-933 HNLLLDIYPK
+933 NNLLIDIYPK

-950 WMAESSYNN
+950 WVAESSYSN

-986 SPFDFELKIYSNKP
+986 SPFDFELKIYSNRA
-1000 ARIFSLNNENCC
+1000 ARIFSLNNENCS

-1027 LSKDEKK
+1027 LSKDDKK
-1034 KKQAN
+1034 KKAKN

-1051 LTWYSNPKF
+1051 LTWFSNPKF
-1060 HLCFETKK
+1060 HLCFESKK
-1068 KVEKNS
+1068 KREEKSAKGKNEKEES
-1074 KDNKDNKKEKE
+1074 KENEQKKEK
-1085 KEGTKTEEQNSESKK
+1085 KIND
-1100 NEDDT
+1100 ED
-1105 INNNINNEE
+1105 NNINTNDVNDEE
-1114 NKENNSNQIDN
+1114 NKDGNNKNI
-1125 SNNIPQVDFEVVL
+1125 NNTIPQVEFEVVL

-1163 EYDTLGWKK
+1163 EYDTINWKK

-1226 FTFTQLDDNFE
+1226 FTFTQLEDNFE

>member
-1 MENINKQQGLGKIHE
+1 MENINKPQGLAKISE
-16 VPGEIKEIDHENSS
+16 VPGAIKEIEHENSS
-30 EDISSEQGKDNSKK
+30 EDVSSVNEKNNSKNSKQEK
-44 SKSKNKSGSLEGS
+44 SIDS
-57 QISKKLEDLGKKLD
+57 QISKKLDDLNKKLD
-71 LNKDSEKNSS
+71 LKQSEDETEKKSSELDKENENQNEEEKEKDSEAESSEDDGMKNAS
-81 DLDQE
+81 
-86 KNDEKEDK
+86 
-94 DKSEKSEEEGEKS
+94 KSV
-107 ENEEE
+107 
-112 EKIGSKTI
+112 

-143 RKNYNENNKYK
+143 RKIYNEKNQYK

-159 DVKNFYGLEDAEDDE
+159 DVKNFFGSEDAEDDE
-174 RNLSDIMSEHII
+174 KNLSDIGFDRIV

-209 IKRGKV
+209 IKRGIMK
-215 RDRFF
+215 DRYFLG
-220 ISAFIMLF
+220 AFLMLF

-239 LDPEHLEE
+239 LDPQHLEE

-270 TTLPKQ
+270 TTVPRH
-276 GEDDSFLST
+276 GDEISLSNI
-285 TETDK
+285 ETAN
-290 AYWMSLFEKAYA
+290 AYWMCLFEKAYA
-302 KVFKTYSVLEMKGI
+302 KIFRTYTVLEMKGI
-316 GDFLVDFTGGWSKMT
+316 MDFLVDFTGGWSKLT

-375 DLENEENEEGVEDE
+375 DLDDDKNDEEGVEDE
-389 AIAPNYMYNILDA
+389 AIVPNCMYNILDA

-412 LVNYWPRGKWT
+412 LVNYWPKGKWT

-475 ENWSQMVIPGK
+475 ETWSQMVIPGK
-486 WTAVSSG
+486 WTSVTSG
-493 GAPPKVTPWYP
+493 GAPPKVIPWYP

-516 FGSMGTPSMM
+516 FSSVGTPSMM
-526 GQSVFKGIN
+526 ATSVIKGLN

-541 QTSFYQAPGLG
+541 QTSFYASPAL
-552 GKTSFVQNN
+552 GKTTMVPNN
-561 AATTNKLG
+561 ALTSNKLG
-569 QMISKKSLAVKVQPS
+569 QMISKKSLAPSVRVQPS

-597 GTDKK
+597 DKK
-602 SNLTGN
+602 SNVTGN
-608 NNLAQNQNKAGEDKG
+608 NTTGLNQNKINEDKG
-623 AKGKGKKKQVAKVI
+623 VKTKGKKNKVAKVI

-645 IIDTEDRFFL
+645 VVDTEDRFFL

-676 DKKTQD
+676 DKKTQE

-692 IYCKGRFSRV
+692 IYCKGRYSRV

-707 ENILRKAVSEFDN
+707 ENIIRKAVSEFEN

-726 CNKRETTIQIEYYE
+726 LNKRETMIQVDYYD
-740 TLKRINDGRKKK
+740 TLRKINEGRKKK
-752 LPRGEPIQM
+752 IPRGEPIQM

-808 SRPYECSAN
+808 ARPYECSAT
-817 SSWSQDKNFTAGG
+817 STWSQDKNFSAGG

-835 DRGKTHE
+835 DRGKTRE
-842 NSKWP
+842 NSNWP

-888 KNQDRNTSTKSKT
+888 KSRDTIVSTKSKT
-901 TGDFGRT
+901 ASDFNKT

-933 HNLLLDIYPK
+933 NNLLIDIYPK

-950 WMAESSYNN
+950 WVAESSYSN

-986 SPFDFELKIYSNKP
+986 SPFDFELKIYSNRA
-1000 ARIFSLNNENCC
+1000 ARIFSLNNENCS

-1027 LSKDEKK
+1027 LSKDDKK
-1034 KKQAN
+1034 KKAKN

-1051 LTWYSNPKF
+1051 LTWFSNPKF
-1060 HLCFETKK
+1060 HLCFESKK
-1068 KVEKNS
+1068 KREEKSAKGKN
-1074 KDNKDNKKEKE
+1074 EKE
-1085 KEGTKTEEQNSESKK
+1085 ESKE
-1100 NEDDT
+1100 NEQKKDKK
-1105 INNNINNEE
+1105 INDEDNNINTNDVNDEE
-1114 NKENNSNQIDN
+1114 NKDGNNKNI
-1125 SNNIPQVDFEVVL
+1125 NNTIPQVEFEVVL

-1163 EYDTLGWKK
+1163 EYDTINWKK

-1226 FTFTQLDDNFE
+1226 FTFTQLEDNFE

>member
-1 MENINKQQGLGKIHE
+1 MENINKPQGLAKISE
-16 VPGEIKEIDHENSS
+16 VPGAIKEIEHENSS
-30 EDISSEQGKDNSKK
+30 EDVSSVNEKNNSKNSKQEK
-44 SKSKNKSGSLEGS
+44 SIDS
-57 QISKKLEDLGKKLD
+57 QISKKLDDLNKKLD
-71 LNKDSEKNSS
+71 LKQSEDETEKKSSELDKENENQNEEEKEKDSEAESSEDEGMKNAS
-81 DLDQE
+81 
-86 KNDEKEDK
+86 
-94 DKSEKSEEEGEKS
+94 KSV
-107 ENEEE
+107 
-112 EKIGSKTI
+112 

-143 RKNYNENNKYK
+143 RKIYNEKNQYK

-159 DVKNFYGLEDAEDDE
+159 DVKNFFGSEDAEDDE
-174 RNLSDIMSEHII
+174 KNLSDIGFDRIV

-209 IKRGKV
+209 IKRGIMK
-215 RDRFF
+215 DRYFLG
-220 ISAFIMLF
+220 AFLMLF

-239 LDPEHLEE
+239 LDPQHLEE

-270 TTLPKQ
+270 TTVPRH
-276 GEDDSFLST
+276 GDEISLSNI
-285 TETDK
+285 ETAN
-290 AYWMSLFEKAYA
+290 AYWMCLFEKAYA
-302 KVFKTYSVLEMKGI
+302 KIFRTYTVLEMKGI
-316 GDFLVDFTGGWSKMT
+316 MDFLVDFTGGWSKLT

-347 SLFEEIQRALEIKS
+347 TLFEEIQRALEIKS

-375 DLENEENEEGVEDE
+375 DLDDDKNDEEGVEDE
-389 AIAPNYMYNILDA
+389 AIVPNCMYNILDA

-412 LVNYWPRGKWT
+412 LVNYWPKGKWT

-475 ENWSQMVIPGK
+475 ETWSQMVIPGK
-486 WTAVSSG
+486 WTSVTSG
-493 GAPPKVTPWYP
+493 GAPPKVIPWYP

-516 FGSMGTPSMM
+516 FSSVGTPSMM
-526 GQSVFKGIN
+526 ATSVIKGLN

-541 QTSFYQAPGLG
+541 QTSFYASPAL
-552 GKTSFVQNN
+552 GKTTMVPNN
-561 AATTNKLG
+561 ALTSNKLG
-569 QMISKKSLAVKVQPS
+569 QMISKKSLAPSVRVQPS

-597 GTDKK
+597 DKK
-602 SNLTGN
+602 SNVTGN
-608 NNLAQNQNKAGEDKG
+608 NTTGLNQNKINEDKG
-623 AKGKGKKKQVAKVI
+623 VKTKGKKNKVAKVI

-645 IIDTEDRFFL
+645 VVDTEDRFFL

-676 DKKTQD
+676 DKKTQE

-692 IYCKGRFSRV
+692 IYCKGRYSRV

-707 ENILRKAVSEFDN
+707 ENIIRKAVSEFEN

-726 CNKRETTIQIEYYE
+726 LNKRETMIQVDYYD
-740 TLKRINDGRKKK
+740 TLRKINEGRKKK
-752 LPRGEPIQM
+752 IPRGEPIQM

-808 SRPYECSAN
+808 ARPYECSAT
-817 SSWSQDKNFTAGG
+817 STWSQDKNFSAGG

-835 DRGKTHE
+835 DRGKTRE
-842 NSKWP
+842 NSNWP

-888 KNQDRNTSTKSKT
+888 KSRDTIVSTKSKT
-901 TGDFGRT
+901 ASDFSKT

-933 HNLLLDIYPK
+933 NNLLIDIYPK

-950 WMAESSYNN
+950 WVAESSYSN

-986 SPFDFELKIYSNKP
+986 SPFDFELKIYSNRA
-1000 ARIFSLNNENCC
+1000 ARIFSLNNENCS

-1027 LSKDEKK
+1027 LSKDDKK
-1034 KKQAN
+1034 KKAKN
-1039 EIDDYTGIVKKP
+1039 EIDDYTGLVKKP
-1051 LTWYSNPKF
+1051 LTWFSNPKF
-1060 HLCFETKK
+1060 HLCFESKK
-1068 KVEKNS
+1068 KREEKSAKGKNEKEES
-1074 KDNKDNKKEKE
+1074 KENEQKKEK
-1085 KEGTKTEEQNSESKK
+1085 KIND
-1100 NEDDT
+1100 ED
-1105 INNNINNEE
+1105 NNINTNDVNDEE
-1114 NKENNSNQIDN
+1114 NKDGNNKNI
-1125 SNNIPQVDFEVVL
+1125 NNTIPQVEFEVVL

-1163 EYDTLGWKK
+1163 EYDTINWKK

-1226 FTFTQLDDNFE
+1226 FTFTQLEDNFE

>member
-1 MENINKQQGLGKIHE
+1 MENINKPQGLAKISE
-16 VPGEIKEIDHENSS
+16 VPGAIKEIEHENSS
-30 EDISSEQGKDNSKK
+30 EDVSSVNEKNNSKNSKQEK
-44 SKSKNKSGSLEGS
+44 SIDS
-57 QISKKLEDLGKKLD
+57 QISKKLDDLNKKLD
-71 LNKDSEKNSS
+71 LKQSEDETEKKSSELDKENENQNEEEKEKDSEAESSEDEGMKNAS
-81 DLDQE
+81 
-86 KNDEKEDK
+86 
-94 DKSEKSEEEGEKS
+94 KSV
-107 ENEEE
+107 
-112 EKIGSKTI
+112 

-143 RKNYNENNKYK
+143 RKIYNEKNQYK

-159 DVKNFYGLEDAEDDE
+159 DVKNFFGSEDAEDDE
-174 RNLSDIMSEHII
+174 KNLSDIGFDRIV

-209 IKRGKV
+209 IKRGIMK
-215 RDRFF
+215 DRYFLG
-220 ISAFIMLF
+220 AFLMLF

-239 LDPEHLEE
+239 LDPQHLEE

-270 TTLPKQ
+270 TTVPRH
-276 GEDDSFLST
+276 GDEISLSNI
-285 TETDK
+285 ETAN
-290 AYWMSLFEKAYA
+290 AYWMCLFEKAYA
-302 KVFKTYSVLEMKGI
+302 KIFRTYTVLEMKGI
-316 GDFLVDFTGGWSKMT
+316 MDFLVDFTGGWSKLT

-375 DLENEENEEGVEDE
+375 DLDDDKNDEEGVEDE
-389 AIAPNYMYNILDA
+389 AIVPNCMYNILDA

-412 LVNYWPRGKWT
+412 LVNYWPKGKWT

-475 ENWSQMVIPGK
+475 ETWSQMVIPGK
-486 WTAVSSG
+486 WTSVTSG
-493 GAPPKVTPWYP
+493 GAPPKVIPWYP

-516 FGSMGTPSMM
+516 FSSVGTPSMM
-526 GQSVFKGIN
+526 ATSVIKGLN

-541 QTSFYQAPGLG
+541 QTSFYASPAL
-552 GKTSFVQNN
+552 GKTTMVPNN
-561 AATTNKLG
+561 ALTSNKLG
-569 QMISKKSLAVKVQPS
+569 QMISKKSLAPSVRVQPS

-597 GTDKK
+597 DKK
-602 SNLTGN
+602 SNVTGN
-608 NNLAQNQNKAGEDKG
+608 NTTGLNQNKINEDKG
-623 AKGKGKKKQVAKVI
+623 VKTKGKKNKVAKVI

-645 IIDTEDRFFL
+645 VVDTEDRFFL

-676 DKKTQD
+676 DKKTQE

-692 IYCKGRFSRV
+692 IYCKGRYSRV

-707 ENILRKAVSEFDN
+707 ENIIRKAISEFEN

-726 CNKRETTIQIEYYE
+726 LNKRETMIQVDYYD
-740 TLKRINDGRKKK
+740 TLRKINEGRKKK
-752 LPRGEPIQM
+752 IPRGEPIQM

-808 SRPYECSAN
+808 ARPYECSAT
-817 SSWSQDKNFTAGG
+817 STWSQDKNFSAGG

-835 DRGKTHE
+835 DRGKTRE
-842 NSKWP
+842 NSNWP

-888 KNQDRNTSTKSKT
+888 KSRDTIVSTKSKT
-901 TGDFGRT
+901 ASDFSKT

-933 HNLLLDIYPK
+933 NNLLIDIYPK

-950 WMAESSYNN
+950 WVAESSYSN

-986 SPFDFELKIYSNKP
+986 SPFDFELKIYSNRA
-1000 ARIFSLNNENCC
+1000 ARIFSLNNENCS

-1027 LSKDEKK
+1027 LSKDDKK
-1034 KKQAN
+1034 KKAKN

-1051 LTWYSNPKF
+1051 LTWFSNPKF
-1060 HLCFETKK
+1060 HLCFESKK
-1068 KVEKNS
+1068 KREEKSAKGKNEKEES
-1074 KDNKDNKKEKE
+1074 KENEQKKEK
-1085 KEGTKTEEQNSESKK
+1085 KIND
-1100 NEDDT
+1100 ED
-1105 INNNINNEE
+1105 NNINTNDVNDEE
-1114 NKENNSNQIDN
+1114 NKDGNNKNI
-1125 SNNIPQVDFEVVL
+1125 NNTIPQVEFEVVL

-1163 EYDTLGWKK
+1163 EYDTINWKK

-1226 FTFTQLDDNFE
+1226 FTFTQLEDNFE

>member
-1 MENINKQQGLGKIHE
+1 MENINKPQGLAKISE
-16 VPGEIKEIDHENSS
+16 VPGAIKEIEHENSS
-30 EDISSEQGKDNSKK
+30 EDVSSVNEKNNSKNSKQEK
-44 SKSKNKSGSLEGS
+44 SIDS
-57 QISKKLEDLGKKLD
+57 QISKKLDDLNKKLD
-71 LNKDSEKNSS
+71 LKQSEDETEKKSSELDKENENQNEEEKEKDSEAESSEDDGMKNAS
-81 DLDQE
+81 
-86 KNDEKEDK
+86 
-94 DKSEKSEEEGEKS
+94 KSV
-107 ENEEE
+107 
-112 EKIGSKTI
+112 

-143 RKNYNENNKYK
+143 RKIYNEKNQYK

-159 DVKNFYGLEDAEDDE
+159 DVKNFFGSEDAEDDE
-174 RNLSDIMSEHII
+174 KNLSDIGFDRIV

-209 IKRGKV
+209 IKRGIMK
-215 RDRFF
+215 DRYFLG
-220 ISAFIMLF
+220 AFLMLF

-239 LDPEHLEE
+239 LDPQHLEE

-270 TTLPKQ
+270 TTVPRH
-276 GEDDSFLST
+276 GDEISLSNI
-285 TETDK
+285 ETAN
-290 AYWMSLFEKAYA
+290 AYWMCLFEKAYA
-302 KVFKTYSVLEMKGI
+302 KIFRTYTVLEMKGI
-316 GDFLVDFTGGWSKMT
+316 MDFLVDFTGGWSKLT

-375 DLENEENEEGVEDE
+375 DLDDDKNDEEGVEDE
-389 AIAPNYMYNILDA
+389 AIVPNCMYNILDA

-412 LVNYWPRGKWT
+412 LVNYWPKGKWT

-475 ENWSQMVIPGK
+475 ETWSQMVIPGK
-486 WTAVSSG
+486 WTSVTSG
-493 GAPPKVTPWYP
+493 GAPPKVIPWYP

-516 FGSMGTPSMM
+516 FSSVGTPSMM
-526 GQSVFKGIN
+526 ATSVIKGLN

-541 QTSFYQAPGLG
+541 QTSFYASPAL
-552 GKTSFVQNN
+552 GKTTMVPNN
-561 AATTNKLG
+561 ALTSNKLG
-569 QMISKKSLAVKVQPS
+569 QMISKKSLAPSVRVQPS

-597 GTDKK
+597 DKK
-602 SNLTGN
+602 SNVTGN
-608 NNLAQNQNKAGEDKG
+608 NTTGLNQNKINEDKG
-623 AKGKGKKKQVAKVI
+623 VKTKGKKNKVAKVI

-645 IIDTEDRFFL
+645 VVDTEDRFFL

-676 DKKTQD
+676 DKKTQE

-692 IYCKGRFSRV
+692 IYCKGRYSRV

-707 ENILRKAVSEFDN
+707 ENIIRKAVSEFEN

-726 CNKRETTIQIEYYE
+726 LNKRETMIQVDYYD
-740 TLKRINDGRKKK
+740 TLRKINEGRKKK
-752 LPRGEPIQM
+752 IPRGEPIQM

-808 SRPYECSAN
+808 ARPYECSAT
-817 SSWSQDKNFTAGG
+817 STWSQDKNFSAGG

-835 DRGKTHE
+835 DRGKTRE
-842 NSKWP
+842 NSNWP

-888 KNQDRNTSTKSKT
+888 KSRDTIVSTKSKT
-901 TGDFGRT
+901 ASDFNKT

-933 HNLLLDIYPK
+933 NNLLIDIYPK

-950 WMAESSYNN
+950 WVAESSYSN

-986 SPFDFELKIYSNKP
+986 SPFDFELKIYSNRA
-1000 ARIFSLNNENCC
+1000 ARIFSLNNENCS

-1027 LSKDEKK
+1027 LSKDDKK
-1034 KKQAN
+1034 KKAKN
-1039 EIDDYTGIVKKP
+1039 EIDDYTGLVKKP
-1051 LTWYSNPKF
+1051 LTWFSNPKF
-1060 HLCFETKK
+1060 HLCFESKK
-1068 KVEKNS
+1068 KREEKSAKGKNEKEES
-1074 KDNKDNKKEKE
+1074 KENEQKKEK
-1085 KEGTKTEEQNSESKK
+1085 KIND
-1100 NEDDT
+1100 ED
-1105 INNNINNEE
+1105 NNINTNDVNDVE
-1114 NKENNSNQIDN
+1114 NKDGNNKNITN
-1125 SNNIPQVDFEVVL
+1125 TIPQVEFEVVL

-1163 EYDTLGWKK
+1163 EYDTINWKK

-1226 FTFTQLDDNFE
+1226 FTFTQLEDNFE

>member
-1 MENINKQQGLGKIHE
+1 MENINKPQGLAKISE
-16 VPGEIKEIDHENSS
+16 VPGAIKEIEHENSS
-30 EDISSEQGKDNSKK
+30 EDVSSVNEKNNSKNSKQEK
-44 SKSKNKSGSLEGS
+44 SIDS
-57 QISKKLEDLGKKLD
+57 QISKKLDDLNKKLD
-71 LNKDSEKNSS
+71 LKQSEDETEKKSSELDKENENQNEEEKEKDSEAESSEDEGMKNAS
-81 DLDQE
+81 
-86 KNDEKEDK
+86 
-94 DKSEKSEEEGEKS
+94 KSV
-107 ENEEE
+107 
-112 EKIGSKTI
+112 

-143 RKNYNENNKYK
+143 RKIYNEKNQYK

-159 DVKNFYGLEDAEDDE
+159 DVKNFFGSEDAEDDE
-174 RNLSDIMSEHII
+174 KNLSDIGFDRIV

-209 IKRGKV
+209 IKRGIMK
-215 RDRFF
+215 DRYFLG
-220 ISAFIMLF
+220 AFLMLF

-239 LDPEHLEE
+239 LDPQHLEE

-270 TTLPKQ
+270 TTVPRH
-276 GEDDSFLST
+276 GDEISLSNI
-285 TETDK
+285 ETAN
-290 AYWMSLFEKAYA
+290 AYWMCLFEKAYA
-302 KVFKTYSVLEMKGI
+302 KIFRTYTVLEMKGI
-316 GDFLVDFTGGWSKMT
+316 MDFLVDFTGGWSKLT

-347 SLFEEIQRALEIKS
+347 SLFEEIQSALEIKS

-375 DLENEENEEGVEDE
+375 DLDDDKNDEEGVEDE
-389 AIAPNYMYNILDA
+389 AIVPNCMYNILDA

-412 LVNYWPRGKWT
+412 LVNYWPKGKWT

-475 ENWSQMVIPGK
+475 ETWSQMVIPGK
-486 WTAVSSG
+486 WTSVTSG
-493 GAPPKVTPWYP
+493 GAPPKVIPWYP

-516 FGSMGTPSMM
+516 FSSVGTPSMM
-526 GQSVFKGIN
+526 ATSVIKGLN

-541 QTSFYQAPGLG
+541 QTSFYASPAL
-552 GKTSFVQNN
+552 GKTTMVPNN
-561 AATTNKLG
+561 ALTSNKLG
-569 QMISKKSLAVKVQPS
+569 QMISKKSLAPSVRVQPS

-597 GTDKK
+597 DKK
-602 SNLTGN
+602 SNVTGN
-608 NNLAQNQNKAGEDKG
+608 NTTGLNQNKINEDKG
-623 AKGKGKKKQVAKVI
+623 VKTKGKKNKVAKVI

-645 IIDTEDRFFL
+645 VVDTEDRFFL

-676 DKKTQD
+676 DKKTQE

-692 IYCKGRFSRV
+692 IYCKGRYSRV

-707 ENILRKAVSEFDN
+707 ENIIRKAVSEFEN

-726 CNKRETTIQIEYYE
+726 LNKRETMIQVDYYD
-740 TLKRINDGRKKK
+740 TLRKINEGRKKK
-752 LPRGEPIQM
+752 IPRGEPIQM

-808 SRPYECSAN
+808 ARPYECSAT
-817 SSWSQDKNFTAGG
+817 STWSQDKNFSAGG

-835 DRGKTHE
+835 DRGKTRE
-842 NSKWP
+842 NSNWP

-888 KNQDRNTSTKSKT
+888 KSRDTIVSTKSKT
-901 TGDFGRT
+901 ASDFSKT

-933 HNLLLDIYPK
+933 NNLLIDIYPK

-950 WMAESSYNN
+950 WVAESSYSN

-986 SPFDFELKIYSNKP
+986 SPFDFELKIYSNRA
-1000 ARIFSLNNENCC
+1000 ARIFSLNNENCS

-1027 LSKDEKK
+1027 LSKDDKK
-1034 KKQAN
+1034 KKAKN
-1039 EIDDYTGIVKKP
+1039 EIDDYTGLVKKP
-1051 LTWYSNPKF
+1051 LTWFSNPKF
-1060 HLCFETKK
+1060 HLCFESKK
-1068 KVEKNS
+1068 KREEKSAKGKNEKEES
-1074 KDNKDNKKEKE
+1074 KENEQKKEK
-1085 KEGTKTEEQNSESKK
+1085 KIND
-1100 NEDDT
+1100 ED
-1105 INNNINNEE
+1105 NNINTNDVNDEE
-1114 NKENNSNQIDN
+1114 NKDGNNKNI
-1125 SNNIPQVDFEVVL
+1125 NNTIPQVEFEVVL

-1163 EYDTLGWKK
+1163 EYDTINWKK

-1226 FTFTQLDDNFE
+1226 FTFTQLEDNFE

>member
-16 VPGEIKEIDHENSS
+16 VPGEIKEIEHENSS
-30 EDISSEQGKDNSKK
+30 EDISSDHGKDNSKK

-81 DLDQE
+81 DLEQE

-449 SDGTFWMSFDDWLTY
+449 SDGTFWMSFDDW
-464 FNRIYYCRIFP
+464 
-475 ENWSQMVIPGK
+475 
-486 WTAVSSG
+486 
-493 GAPPKVTPWYP
+493 
-504 EKFVQKEVKKDL
+504 
-516 FGSMGTPSMM
+516 
-526 GQSVFKGIN
+526 
-535 KKTMGG
+535 
-541 QTSFYQAPGLG
+541 
-552 GKTSFVQNN
+552 
-561 AATTNKLG
+561 
-569 QMISKKSLAVKVQPS
+569 
-584 INTINSKGLSQKS
+584 
-597 GTDKK
+597 
-602 SNLTGN
+602 
-608 NNLAQNQNKAGEDKG
+608 
-623 AKGKGKKKQVAKVI
+623 
-637 YNPIKRNT
+637 
-645 IIDTEDRFFL
+645 
-655 NPQYKIEI
+655 
-663 TPGTRLNISLMQE
+663 
-676 DKKTQD
+676 
-682 NNYLSVAFLL
+682 
-692 IYCKGRFSRV
+692 
-702 WEIKE
+702 
-707 ENILRKAVSEFDN
+707 
-720 PDDGEK
+720 
-726 CNKRETTIQIEYYE
+726 
-740 TLKRINDGRKKK
+740 
-752 LPRGEPIQM
+752 
-761 NLIPYIDYNTKY
+761 
-773 ETERQGKLVQ
+773 
-783 FKIHAV
+783 
-789 ETVFWLRL
+789 
-797 FASTNIYVNEL
+797 
-808 SRPYECSAN
+808 
-817 SSWSQDKNFTAGG
+817 
-830 ARYIT
+830 
-835 DRGKTHE
+835 
-842 NSKWP
+842 
-847 INPQYLI
+847 
-854 TFDKNISMK
+854 
-863 IILKKTN
+863 
-870 GHFSVEDN
+870 
-878 KIGFLMTKPE
+878 
-888 KNQDRNTSTKSKT
+888 
-901 TGDFGRT
+901 
-908 MNNPFIKT
+908 
-916 DQISRV
+916 
-922 MESTQRILNPK
+922 
-933 HNLLLDIYPK
+933 
-943 MFINNSE
+943 
-950 WMAESSYNN
+950 
-959 SYCSCL
+959 
-965 FMKFNKIDSP
+965 
-975 LIIIPTLDLPN
+975 
-986 SPFDFELKIYSNKP
+986 
-1000 ARIFSLNNENCC
+1000 
-1012 LLIGEWKENNCGGCH
+1012 
-1027 LSKDEKK
+1027 
-1034 KKQAN
+1034 
-1039 EIDDYTGIVKKP
+1039 
-1051 LTWYSNPKF
+1051 
-1060 HLCFETKK
+1060 
-1068 KVEKNS
+1068 
-1074 KDNKDNKKEKE
+1074 
-1085 KEGTKTEEQNSESKK
+1085 
-1100 NEDDT
+1100 
-1105 INNNINNEE
+1105 
-1114 NKENNSNQIDN
+1114 
-1125 SNNIPQVDFEVVL
+1125 
-1138 TRFERIWKPIISR
+1138 
-1151 GVVNSMLGIYVF
+1151 
-1163 EYDTLGWKK
+1163 
-1172 KCINFNTV
+1172 
-1180 EFMPQNE
+1180 
-1187 VSVKFSLKD
+1187 
-1196 VNPKGFIIMPVT
+1196 
-1208 YGEGIKGPFL
+1208 
-1218 IMAKCKTR
+1218 
-1226 FTFTQLDDNFE
+1226 

>member
-1 MENINKQQGLGKIHE
+1 MKDRYFLG
-16 VPGEIKEIDHENSS
+16 
-30 EDISSEQGKDNSKK
+30 
-44 SKSKNKSGSLEGS
+44 
-57 QISKKLEDLGKKLD
+57 
-71 LNKDSEKNSS
+71 
-81 DLDQE
+81 
-86 KNDEKEDK
+86 
-94 DKSEKSEEEGEKS
+94 
-107 ENEEE
+107 
-112 EKIGSKTI
+112 
-120 SNSQYQEIKEAN
+120 
-132 FHSIEEYYAEL
+132 
-143 RKNYNENNKYK
+143 
-154 DPDFS
+154 
-159 DVKNFYGLEDAEDDE
+159 
-174 RNLSDIMSEHII
+174 
-186 YDDNKVNFF
+186 
-195 VYENS
+195 
-200 SNNLDYEFK
+200 
-209 IKRGKV
+209 
-215 RDRFF
+215 
-220 ISAFIMLF
+220 AFLMLF

-239 LDPEHLEE
+239 LDPQHLEE

-270 TTLPKQ
+270 TTVPRH
-276 GEDDSFLST
+276 GDEISLSNI
-285 TETDK
+285 ETAN
-290 AYWMSLFEKAYA
+290 AYWMCLFEKAYA
-302 KVFKTYSVLEMKGI
+302 KIFRTYTVLEMKGI
-316 GDFLVDFTGGWSKMT
+316 MDFLVDFTGGWSKLT

-375 DLENEENEEGVEDE
+375 DLDDDKNDEEGVEDE
-389 AIAPNYMYNILDA
+389 AIVPNCMYNILDA

-412 LVNYWPRGKWT
+412 LVNYWPKGKWT

-475 ENWSQMVIPGK
+475 ETWSQMVIPGK
-486 WTAVSSG
+486 WTSVTSG
-493 GAPPKVTPWYP
+493 GAPPKVIPWYP

-516 FGSMGTPSMM
+516 FSSVGTPSMM
-526 GQSVFKGIN
+526 ATSVIKGLN

-541 QTSFYQAPGLG
+541 QTSFYASPAL
-552 GKTSFVQNN
+552 GKTTMVPNN
-561 AATTNKLG
+561 ALTSNKLG
-569 QMISKKSLAVKVQPS
+569 QMISKKSLAPSVRVQPS

-597 GTDKK
+597 DKK
-602 SNLTGN
+602 SNVTGN
-608 NNLAQNQNKAGEDKG
+608 NTTGLNQNKINEDKG
-623 AKGKGKKKQVAKVI
+623 VKTKGKKNKVAKVI

-645 IIDTEDRFFL
+645 VVDTEDRFFL

-676 DKKTQD
+676 DKKTQE

-692 IYCKGRFSRV
+692 IYCKGRYSRV

-707 ENILRKAVSEFDN
+707 ENIIRKAVSEFEN

-726 CNKRETTIQIEYYE
+726 LNKRETMIQVDYYD
-740 TLKRINDGRKKK
+740 TLRKINEGRKKK
-752 LPRGEPIQM
+752 IPRGEPIQM

-808 SRPYECSAN
+808 ARPYECSA
-817 SSWSQDKNFTAGG
+817 SSTWSQDKNFSAGG

-835 DRGKTHE
+835 DRGKTRE
-842 NSKWP
+842 NSNWP

-888 KNQDRNTSTKSKT
+888 KSRDTIVSTKSKT
-901 TGDFGRT
+901 ASDFSKT

-933 HNLLLDIYPK
+933 NNLLIDIYPK

-950 WMAESSYNN
+950 WVAESSYSN

-986 SPFDFELKIYSNKP
+986 SPFDFELKIYSNRA
-1000 ARIFSLNNENCC
+1000 ARIFSLNNENCS

-1027 LSKDEKK
+1027 LSKDDKK
-1034 KKQAN
+1034 KKAKN

-1051 LTWYSNPKF
+1051 LTWFSNPKF
-1060 HLCFETKK
+1060 HLCFESKK
-1068 KVEKNS
+1068 KREEKSAKGKNEKEES
-1074 KDNKDNKKEKE
+1074 KENEQKKEK
-1085 KEGTKTEEQNSESKK
+1085 KIND
-1100 NEDDT
+1100 ED
-1105 INNNINNEE
+1105 NNINTNDVNDEE
-1114 NKENNSNQIDN
+1114 NKDGNNKNI
-1125 SNNIPQVDFEVVL
+1125 NNTIPQVEFEVVL

-1163 EYDTLGWKK
+1163 EYDTINWKK

-1226 FTFTQLDDNFE
+1226 FTFTQLEDNFE

>member
-1 MENINKQQGLGKIHE
+1 MENINKPQGLAKISE
-16 VPGEIKEIDHENSS
+16 VPGSIKEIEHENSS
-30 EDISSEQGKDNSKK
+30 EDVSSVNEKNNSKNSKQEK
-44 SKSKNKSGSLEGS
+44 SIDS
-57 QISKKLEDLGKKLD
+57 QISKKLDDLNKKLD
-71 LNKDSEKNSS
+71 LKQSEDETEKKSSELDKENENQNEEEKEKDSEAESSEDEGMKNAS
-81 DLDQE
+81 
-86 KNDEKEDK
+86 
-94 DKSEKSEEEGEKS
+94 KSV
-107 ENEEE
+107 
-112 EKIGSKTI
+112 

-143 RKNYNENNKYK
+143 RKIYNEKNQYK

-159 DVKNFYGLEDAEDDE
+159 DVKNFFGSEDAEDDE
-174 RNLSDIMSEHII
+174 KNLSDIGFDRIV

-209 IKRGKV
+209 IKRGIMK
-215 RDRFF
+215 DRYFLG
-220 ISAFIMLF
+220 AFLMLF

-239 LDPEHLEE
+239 LDPQHLEE

-270 TTLPKQ
+270 TTVPRH
-276 GEDDSFLST
+276 GDEISLSNI
-285 TETDK
+285 ETAN
-290 AYWMSLFEKAYA
+290 AYWMCLFEKAYA
-302 KVFKTYSVLEMKGI
+302 KIFRTYTVLEMKGI
-316 GDFLVDFTGGWSKMT
+316 MDFLVDFTGGWSKLT

-375 DLENEENEEGVEDE
+375 DLDDDKNDEEGVEDE
-389 AIAPNYMYNILDA
+389 AIVPNCMYNILDA

-412 LVNYWPRGKWT
+412 LVNYWPKGKWT

-475 ENWSQMVIPGK
+475 ETWSQMVIPGK
-486 WTAVSSG
+486 WTSVTSG
-493 GAPPKVTPWYP
+493 GAPPKVIPWYP

-516 FGSMGTPSMM
+516 FSSVGTPSMM
-526 GQSVFKGIN
+526 ATSVIKGLN

-541 QTSFYQAPGLG
+541 QTSFYASPAL
-552 GKTSFVQNN
+552 GKTTMVPNN
-561 AATTNKLG
+561 ALTSNKLG
-569 QMISKKSLAVKVQPS
+569 QMISKKSLAPSVRVQPS

-597 GTDKK
+597 DKK
-602 SNLTGN
+602 SNVTGN
-608 NNLAQNQNKAGEDKG
+608 NTTGLNQNKINEDKG
-623 AKGKGKKKQVAKVI
+623 VKTKGKKNKVAKVI

-645 IIDTEDRFFL
+645 VVDTEDRFFL

-676 DKKTQD
+676 DKKTQE

-692 IYCKGRFSRV
+692 IYCKGRYSRV

-707 ENILRKAVSEFDN
+707 ENIIRKAVSEFEN

-726 CNKRETTIQIEYYE
+726 LNKRETMIQVDYYD
-740 TLKRINDGRKKK
+740 TLRKINEGRKKK
-752 LPRGEPIQM
+752 IPRGEPIQM

-808 SRPYECSAN
+808 ARPYECSAT
-817 SSWSQDKNFTAGG
+817 STWSQDKNFSAGG

-835 DRGKTHE
+835 DRGKTRE
-842 NSKWP
+842 NSNWP

-888 KNQDRNTSTKSKT
+888 KNRETIVSTKSKT
-901 TGDFGRT
+901 ASDFSKT

-933 HNLLLDIYPK
+933 NNLLIDIYPK

-950 WMAESSYNN
+950 WVAESSYSN

-986 SPFDFELKIYSNKP
+986 SPFDFELKIYSNRA
-1000 ARIFSLNNENCC
+1000 ARIFSLNNENCS

-1027 LSKDEKK
+1027 LSKDDKK
-1034 KKQAN
+1034 KKAKN
-1039 EIDDYTGIVKKP
+1039 EIDDYTGLVKKP
-1051 LTWYSNPKF
+1051 LTWFSNPKF
-1060 HLCFETKK
+1060 HLCFESKK
-1068 KVEKNS
+1068 KREEKSAKGKNEKEES
-1074 KDNKDNKKEKE
+1074 KENEQKKEK
-1085 KEGTKTEEQNSESKK
+1085 KIND
-1100 NEDDT
+1100 ED
-1105 INNNINNEE
+1105 NNINTNDVNDEE
-1114 NKENNSNQIDN
+1114 NKDGNNKNI
-1125 SNNIPQVDFEVVL
+1125 NNTIPQVEFEVVL

-1163 EYDTLGWKK
+1163 EYDTINWKK

-1226 FTFTQLDDNFE
+1226 FTFTQLEDNFE

>member
-1 MENINKQQGLGKIHE
+1 MENINKPQGLAKISE
-16 VPGEIKEIDHENSS
+16 VPGAIKEIEHENSS
-30 EDISSEQGKDNSKK
+30 EDVSSVNEKNNSKNSKQEK
-44 SKSKNKSGSLEGS
+44 SIDS
-57 QISKKLEDLGKKLD
+57 QISKKLDDLNKKLD
-71 LNKDSEKNSS
+71 LKQSEDETEKKSSELDKENENQNEEEKEKDSEAESSEDDGMKNAS
-81 DLDQE
+81 
-86 KNDEKEDK
+86 
-94 DKSEKSEEEGEKS
+94 KSV
-107 ENEEE
+107 
-112 EKIGSKTI
+112 

-143 RKNYNENNKYK
+143 RKIYNEKNQYK

-159 DVKNFYGLEDAEDDE
+159 DVKNFFGSEDAEDDE
-174 RNLSDIMSEHII
+174 KNLSDIGFDRIV

-209 IKRGKV
+209 IKRGIMK
-215 RDRFF
+215 DRYFLG
-220 ISAFIMLF
+220 AFLMLF

-239 LDPEHLEE
+239 LDPQHLEE

-270 TTLPKQ
+270 TTVPRH
-276 GEDDSFLST
+276 GDEISLSNI
-285 TETDK
+285 ETAN
-290 AYWMSLFEKAYA
+290 AYWMCLFEKAYA
-302 KVFKTYSVLEMKGI
+302 KIFRTYTVLEMKGI
-316 GDFLVDFTGGWSKMT
+316 MDFLVDFTGGWSKLT

-375 DLENEENEEGVEDE
+375 DLDDDKNDEEGVEDE
-389 AIAPNYMYNILDA
+389 AIVPNCMYNILDA

-412 LVNYWPRGKWT
+412 LVNYWPKGKWT

-475 ENWSQMVIPGK
+475 ETWSQMVIPGK
-486 WTAVSSG
+486 WTSVTSG
-493 GAPPKVTPWYP
+493 GAPPKVIPWYP

-516 FGSMGTPSMM
+516 FSSVGTPSMM
-526 GQSVFKGIN
+526 ATSVIKGLN

-541 QTSFYQAPGLG
+541 QTSFYASPAL
-552 GKTSFVQNN
+552 GKTTMVPNN
-561 AATTNKLG
+561 ALTSNKLG
-569 QMISKKSLAVKVQPS
+569 QMISKKSLAPSVRVQPS

-597 GTDKK
+597 DKK
-602 SNLTGN
+602 SNVTGN
-608 NNLAQNQNKAGEDKG
+608 NTTGLNQNKINEDKG
-623 AKGKGKKKQVAKVI
+623 VKTKGKKNKVAKVI

-645 IIDTEDRFFL
+645 VVDTEDRFFL

-676 DKKTQD
+676 DKKTQE

-692 IYCKGRFSRV
+692 IYCKGRYSRV

-707 ENILRKAVSEFDN
+707 ENIIRKAVSEFEN

-726 CNKRETTIQIEYYE
+726 LNKRETMIQVDYYD
-740 TLKRINDGRKKK
+740 TLRKINEGRKKK
-752 LPRGEPIQM
+752 IPRGEPIQM

-808 SRPYECSAN
+808 ARPYECSAT
-817 SSWSQDKNFTAGG
+817 STWSQDKNFSAGG

-835 DRGKTHE
+835 DRGKTRE
-842 NSKWP
+842 NSNWP

-888 KNQDRNTSTKSKT
+888 KSRDTIVSTKSKT
-901 TGDFGRT
+901 ASDFSKT

-933 HNLLLDIYPK
+933 NNLLIDIYPK

-950 WMAESSYNN
+950 WVAESSYSN

-986 SPFDFELKIYSNKP
+986 SPFDFELKIYSNRA
-1000 ARIFSLNNENCC
+1000 ARIFSLNNENCS

-1027 LSKDEKK
+1027 LSKDDKK
-1034 KKQAN
+1034 KKAKN
-1039 EIDDYTGIVKKP
+1039 EIDDYTGLVKKP
-1051 LTWYSNPKF
+1051 LTWFSNPKF
-1060 HLCFETKK
+1060 HLCFESKK
-1068 KVEKNS
+1068 KREEKSAKGKNEKEES
-1074 KDNKDNKKEKE
+1074 KENEQKKEK
-1085 KEGTKTEEQNSESKK
+1085 KIND
-1100 NEDDT
+1100 ED
-1105 INNNINNEE
+1105 NNINTNDVNDEE
-1114 NKENNSNQIDN
+1114 NKDGNNKNI
-1125 SNNIPQVDFEVVL
+1125 NNTIPQVEFEVVL

-1163 EYDTLGWKK
+1163 EYDTINWKK

-1226 FTFTQLDDNFE
+1226 FTFTQLEDNFE